1 MPDLA
6 FAKINFRVR
15 DLDAALVYAR
25 DVLGATVIHEPR
37 AISFGTMGMV
47 QLGGLTIE
55 IIAPSSP
62 DSPLA
67 QLIERR
73 GEGVDSLGFT
83 VADLGESSDALESAG
98 ARMIGSQGGDDS
110 NIAWMHPKN
119 PLALS
124 LELLRRDFWD
134 EATKPTAHV

>member
-1 MPDLA
+1 MTDLA

-15 DLDAALVYAR
+15 DLDAALAYAR
-25 DVLGATVIHEPR
+25 DVLGATVMHEPKP
-37 AISFGTMGMV
+37 ISFGVMGMV
-47 QLGGLTIE
+47 QLGGLVME

-83 VADLGESSDALESAG
+83 VDNLVASSVALESAG
-98 ARMIGSQGGDDS
+98 ARMIGSQGGDDA

-124 LELLRRDFWD
+124 LELLRRDFWVD
-134 EATKPTAHV
+134 ATKPTA